1 MFGNTEAITV
11 AMARLA
17 LDAASLRHQAIAH
30 NIANVNTPGFAPVRV
45 DFERQME
52 TVRAALRDGGQVN
65 GAMLAGVHPVLTRG
79 APALDA
85 DRTALLDLEVAD
97 MAQNT
102 VQYEALMKALGKH
115 LAILHSAVNEG
126 KR

>member
-11 AMARLA
+11 EMARLA

-30 NIANVNTPGFAPVRV
+30 NIANANSPGFAPVRV
-45 DFERQME
+45 SFEDQMGAA
-52 TVRAALRDGGQVN
+52 RAALRAGAPVEH
-65 GAMLAGVHPVLTRG
+65 AMLAGVQPLLSRG
-79 APALDA
+79 APAGDA
-85 DRTALLDLEVAD
+85 DRTALLDVEVAD

-102 VQYEALMKALGKH
+102 VQYEALLKALGKH
-115 LAILHSAVNEG
+115 MAILGAAINEG

>member
-11 AMARLA
+11 EMAKLA
-17 LDAASLRHQAIAH
+17 LDAASLRHQAISH
-30 NIANVNTPGFAPVRV
+30 NIANANSPGFAPARV
-45 DFERQME
+45 SFEDQMGAA
-52 TVRAALRDGGQVN
+52 RAALRDGAPVEH
-65 GAMLAGVHPVLTRG
+65 AMLAGVRPALTRG

-85 DRTALLDLEVAD
+85 DRTALLDMEVAD

-102 VQYEALMKALGKH
+102 VQYEALLKALGKH
-115 LAILHSAVNEG
+115 MAILGAAINEG

>member
-11 AMARLA
+11 EMAKLA

-30 NIANVNTPGFAPVRV
+30 NIANANSPGFAPVRV
-45 DFERQME
+45 SFEDQLGA
-52 TVRAALRDGGQVN
+52 VRAALRDGAPVQH
-65 GAMLAGVHPVLTRG
+65 AMLSQVHPVMTR
-79 APALDA
+79 DA
-85 DRTALLDLEVAD
+85 VMTDTDRTALLDMEVAD

-102 VQYEALMKALGKH
+102 VQYEALLKALGKH
-115 LAILHSAVNEG
+115 LAILGSAVNEG

>member
-11 AMARLA
+11 EMATLA

-30 NIANVNTPGFAPVRV
+30 NIANAGTPGFAPVRV
-45 DFERQME
+45 SFEEQLGA
-52 TVRAALRDGGQVN
+52 VRAALRDGAPVDH
-65 GAMLAGVHPVLTRG
+65 ALLARVHPVMIRDTVAG
-79 APALDA
+79 GA
-85 DRTALLDLEVAD
+85 DRTAMLDMEVAD

-102 VQYEALMKALGKH
+102 VQYEALLKALGKH
-115 LAILHSAVNEG
+115 LAILGSAVNEG

>member
-11 AMARLA
+11 EMAKLA

-30 NIANVNTPGFAPVRV
+30 NIANANSPGFAPARV
-45 DFERQME
+45 SFEEQMGAA
-52 TVRAALRDGGQVN
+52 RSALREGAPVEH
-65 GAMLAGVHPVLTRG
+65 AMLAGVRPVLTRG
-79 APALDA
+79 VAAPDA
-85 DRTALLDLEVAD
+85 DRTALLDMEVAD

-102 VQYEALMKALGKH
+102 VQYEALLKALGKH
-115 LAILHSAVNEG
+115 MAILGAAVNEG

>member
-1 MFGNTEAITV
+1 MFGNTEAVTV
-11 AMARLA
+11 EMSRLA

-52 TVRAALRDGGQVN
+52 TVRAALRDGAPVDGT
-65 GAMLAGVHPVLTRG
+65 MLAGVRPVLMRA
-79 APALDA
+79 APAQDT

-115 LAILHSAVNEG
+115 LAILGAAVNEG